1 MIEDVATIGIA
12 VETTGIEK
20 GKKSLETLAQAGGR
34 ADDAMQK
41 LGTGSKRAG
50 ADVATLAGETQKA
63 GNAAK
68 EAARGFESVASGF
81 NLLKSAAAAYIS
93 LNTAQAIVKM
103 ADGVT
108 QLNNQLRLATG
119 SAVAAGQAYESLF
132 QIAQKSRVSFT
143 ELGSTYAAIAR
154 AGNEMGVSQTRL
166 LAVTQSISNAMT
178 ISGGSAQSMQAALV
192 QLGQGLSSGTLRG
205 EELNSIMEQTPRL
218 AKAIADGL
226 GVPIGALRKLGEQ
239 GELTAQQVITALEKV
254 GPQLTREIESA
265 TLTVGQ
271 AFTVL
276 GNSATKFVGTAD
288 EATGASATLASAI
301 VSVSGALDSMGKVI
315 QENKTAFAAIT
326 AGLAGAAAIAG
337 LIAMKAALL
346 GVAAAVG
353 AIGIALA
360 ANPITLGIM
369 AIAAGALALKSAAD
383 SAAKSETG
391 LGYAIADLDKKI
403 SASEKLRESQTDA
416 GIARLQRMRTERAK
430 LQGELAL
437 LSVAGLDNRA
447 EDNRLGAGVA
457 AFKAREQVAKDFQ
470 ALRQELS
477 GVDKDFQKHLTQLK
491 AGLDAGLITEAN
503 YVKEVEKL
511 IAKEGGV
518 RKAGAKATEDVYKS
532 LREQG
537 QAWANYIED
546 FQRDA
551 AKADADLLGLTAS
564 QAKLAQML
572 SDPVFQQMPETWRQT
587 ALQAAYAAIAVEQQG
602 IAQKKA
608 TDATKAAAKAHESY
622 IADLNKSADSV
633 GAHIQKLQDEE
644 AALALSAAKHISLA
658 QAIEL
663 VEIARLQE
671 AVAVQLSYGD
681 NTAAEA
687 IQREIDARRE
697 LIGLIGNKE
706 ARDSSKKAAE
716 DAAKE
721 WQRTSEQINST
732 LTDALM
738 RGFES
743 GKDFARN
750 MRDTIVNMFKTMV
763 LRPVISAIVN
773 PVAQGITGALGL
785 AGAANAGTSGSALG
799 ALGGLGSFG
808 SGLNAGFSA
817 LLGESG
823 LSGALSAGFTS
834 IGAGSV
840 GAGAGTIVGA
850 LGPIALGI
858 GALVAIAK
866 ATKGET
872 RSGGQYTYN
881 PATGTAFAQGPSGG
895 QIAGAE
901 VQAAITGTVTSINK
915 LLQNAGSVATL
926 TGFQAGLESSD
937 KGRGGVF
944 SGGTLSTGATFGESG
959 KGSNYDGTLYE
970 KTSATSLDSKAA
982 LENFTTDLM
991 QGTIQALQ
999 AAGDIPKA
1007 IADQIK
1013 GVDAEALS
1021 ADAAKNLLAAIDAT
1035 VTGINNFRAAV
1046 DVLPF
1051 EALKNLSFDAAAGLI
1066 AAAGGLD
1073 KLGANL
1079 GTYYDNFYT
1088 EAEKT
1093 ANTVDNISKV
1103 FAELGLP
1110 MLDLSASADDVRAAF
1125 RALVDGAMA
1134 DTTAQGQKAT
1144 AALLGVSGAVG
1155 GLASASESAALS
1167 AQKAADKI
1175 KFEFASLLDGL
1186 QAGRAAAINVASNAL
1201 SGVADSVNAAKS
1213 DAQQVY
1219 ENTIKALDS
1228 QEAALT
1234 AAYRLAVNAQEA
1246 IKLAA
1251 VSARNVASAGLDA
1264 ERKAAATA
1272 YKTAVAAIN
1281 DERKASVAAFDAAAD
1296 AIKAS
1301 IDAANK
1307 SIDLLRGLD
1316 GALSSAMGFFKNNDR
1331 SLASRESGQA
1341 QIAAA
1346 LVDAQAGNFPTAE
1359 SLADALAAVTQ
1370 PSEQF
1375 FSTFEDF
1382 QRDYFKTAI
1391 SISKLSNLTGTQL
1404 SNEEKSY
1411 QALVDTQSL
1420 LVSNHDAHME
1430 RLDAQKDALDLANES
1445 LQALFEQRAAAISA
1459 TYDSAVSSSV
1469 DALNKLQS
1477 DYESALAG
1485 IADQRTAAK
1494 STLDDVVGKLDAQL
1508 ALAQKQ
1514 YDDALGLSKPLQSIA
1529 DALAALAVA
1538 LANFKQ
1544 IDAAV
1549 DSAQVAAGNPNVT
1562 TAQTQAYISTL
1573 PAGGSANALLYQYS
1587 AGNQMSAAQLA
1598 LQTGLTPGQI
1608 NDFTTANNLPGLD
1621 ALLTTNGTAGTAL
1634 QDQAATSAAALVAS
1648 NKAITDAI
1656 AQIYAE
1662 GAASGATGDQI
1673 AMAMY
1678 NAAVGNGV
1686 SSAKLD
1692 DLAGW
1697 PSGTALKWALDHGL
1711 PAFAQGTNFVPSDML
1726 ALIHKGEAV
1735 IPAAFNPE
1743 SYGRASGNDALVSE
1757 IKALREEVKQLRAE
1771 QKASGEAI
1779 AINTNKTAKSLT
1791 KWDVD
1796 GLPATT
1802 TAE

>member
-254 GPQLTREIESA
+254 GPQLTKEIESA

-276 GNSATKFVGTAD
+276 GNSATKFIGEAD
-288 EATGASATLASAI
+288 AATGASSTLASAI
-301 VSVSGALDSMGKVI
+301 SSVAGALDSMGKTI
-315 QENKTAFAAIT
+315 SENKEIF
-326 AGLAGAAAIAG
+326 AAIAG
-337 LIAMKAALL
+337 ASA
-346 GVAAAVG
+346 VAVTGLVAVKV
-353 AIGIALA
+353 A
-360 ANPITLGIM
+360 
-369 AIAAGALALKSAAD
+369 AIAAGTTLAALTLAAGPVGLALAGIAIGVGALAAAASAAE
-383 SAAKSETG
+383 KSEKG
-391 LGYAIADLDKKI
+391 LGYAIADLDEKI
-403 SASEKLRESQTDA
+403 ARSERTRESQTEA
-416 GIARLQRMRTERAK
+416 GIARLQKMRTERAR
-430 LQGELAL
+430 LQGELATITA
-437 LSVAGLDNRA
+437 SGLDTRN
-447 EDNRLGAGVA
+447 EDARLGAGIA
-457 AFKAREQVAKDFQ
+457 AQKAHAQVVKDFQ

-477 GVDKDFQKHLTQLK
+477 GVDKDFQKHLSQLK
-491 AGLDAGLITEAN
+491 AGLDAGLISEAN
-503 YVKEVEKL
+503 YVKEVEAL
-511 IAKEGGV
+511 IKKEGGV
-518 RKAGAKATEDVYKS
+518 RKAGAAKAKEYTKDAWSAEVFGSYTKAMDELNKVQTSAIAKSSELSKTQEALRETMAAPTWAAYSRQQQEQVIYAAALAQASEDQASATE
-532 LREQG
+532 
-537 QAWANYIED
+537 
-546 FQRDA
+546 
-551 AKADADLLGLTAS
+551 
-564 QAKLAQML
+564 
-572 SDPVFQQMPETWRQT
+572 
-587 ALQAAYAAIAVEQQG
+587 
-602 IAQKKA
+602 
-608 TDATKAAAKAHESY
+608 AAAKAAKAATVASDKYNSE
-622 IADLNKSADSV
+622 LQKSADSV
-633 GAHIQKLQDEE
+633 LDHVQKLKDEE
-644 AALALSAAKHISLA
+644 AALTLSAQNHISLA
-658 QAIEL
+658 QAIEE
-663 VEIARLQE
+663 VEIARLNE
-671 AVAVQLSYGD
+671 ARAIELSYGND
-681 NTAAEA
+681 TAAEA

-697 LIGLIGNKE
+697 LQGLLGDKE
-706 ARDSSKKAAE
+706 SREATKKAAE

-743 GKDFARN
+743 GKDFAKN

-763 LRPVISAIVN
+763 LRPIISAIVS
-773 PVAQGITGALGL
+773 PISQGITGALGL
-785 AGAANAGTSGSALG
+785 SGAANAGTSGAGALG

-808 SGLNAGFSA
+808 AGLNAGFSA

-834 IGAGSV
+834 IGSGSI

-850 LGPIALGI
+850 LGPIAAGI
-858 GALVAIAK
+858 GVLVAIAK

-872 RSGGQYTYN
+872 RSGGQYTYS
-881 PATGTAFAQGPSGG
+881 PATGTRFAQGPSGG
-895 QIAGAE
+895 QISGTE
-901 VQAAITGTVTSINK
+901 VQAAITGTADTINA
-915 LLQNAGSVATL
+915 LLKSVGSTASL
-926 TGFQAGLESSD
+926 AGFQAGLESSD
-937 KGRGGVF
+937 RGRGGVF
-944 SGGTLSTGATFGESG
+944 SGGTLSTGTTFGESG

-970 KTSATSLDSKAA
+970 KTSATSLDSKTA

-1251 VSARNVASAGLDA
+1251 VSARNAASDGLDA
-1264 ERKAAATA
+1264 ERKAAAAA
-1272 YKTAVAAIN
+1272 YKTAVGAIN
-1281 DERKASVAAFDAAAD
+1281 DERKASVSAFNSAAD

-1316 GALSSAMGFFKNNDR
+1316 GALSSAMGFFKGNDK

-1346 LVDAQAGNFPTAE
+1346 LIDAQAGNFPTAE

-1459 TYDSAVSSSV
+1459 TYDSAVSGSV

-1529 DALAALAVA
+1529 DALAALAIA

-1648 NKAITDAI
+1648 NKTITDAI

-1743 SYGRASGNDALVSE
+1743 SYSRASGNDALVSE